1 MMLADTNIIIDYI
14 KKSDSSLDMIFEEYT
29 IAVCG
34 IVVAELLHGVKSIA
48 ERDVLLDALR
58 DFESIPLDELIW
70 QKVGNNLNALR
81 KKGITVPFQDVVIAT
96 LCIHNNLQLLTKDRH
111 FEQVRTVLTELKL
124 FKKQDPSINPESH

>member
-14 KKSDSSLDMIFEEYT
+14 KKSDSSLDIIFEDYT
-29 IAVCG
+29 IALCG
-34 IVVAELLHGVKSIA
+34 IVVAELLHGVKSMA
-48 ERDVLLDALR
+48 ERDILLDALR
-58 DFESIPLDELIW
+58 DFESIPLEELIW

-111 FEQVRTVLTELKL
+111 FEQVRTVLTELKI
-124 FKKQDPSINPESH
+124 FKKQDPCINPESH

>member
-111 FEQVRTVLTELKL
+111 FEQV
-124 FKKQDPSINPESH
+124 